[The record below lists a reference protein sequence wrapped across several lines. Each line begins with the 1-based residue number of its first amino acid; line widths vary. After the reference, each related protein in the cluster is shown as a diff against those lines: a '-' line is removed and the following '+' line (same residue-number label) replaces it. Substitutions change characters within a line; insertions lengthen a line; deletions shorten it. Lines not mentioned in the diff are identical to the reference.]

1 MYLMNCIQPDSAYA
15 VGRLSQ
21 YTQSPNKEHWTAIS
35 RVLKYLRGTMD
46 FGLKYSVFPAY
57 LKGGYVFTIGGG
69 AVSWK
74 SSKQTC
80 IALSTMESEFIALE
94 KAGTEAEW
102 LRNLLVDIPLWKR
115 PAPSELNLADPL
127 TKSLCRKL
135 CTLDGFTYM
144 SVEVGPLPMR
154 VKKVNK
160 MRLAKYIEAMSGLKG
175 AITIL
180 QHCAYLVHLLVT
192 FVNNLSDDPLLKTLG
207 PNFRS
212 YFYRAF
218 HQFKRVFA
226 EFKSSHHEFLFRAKI
241 HEVPK
246 LREEG
251 SPKIPLQCARVIRY
265 AITVT

>member
-115 PAPSELNLADPL
+115 PAPHICLRHNIVRQLLEIWVISLQFVRSELNLADPL

-135 CTLDGFTYM
+135 VSNTLRGMGLISISTVNSDGNPTN
-144 SVEVGPLPMR
+144 
-154 VKKVNK
+154 VN
-160 MRLAKYIEAMSGLKG
+160 G
-175 AITIL
+175 
-180 QHCAYLVHLLVT
+180 
-192 FVNNLSDDPLLKTLG
+192 DP
-207 PNFRS
+207 
-212 YFYRAF
+212 
-218 HQFKRVFA
+218 
-226 EFKSSHHEFLFRAKI
+226 
-241 HEVPK
+241 
-246 LREEG
+246 RE
-251 SPKIPLQCARVIRY
+251 
-265 AITVT
+265 